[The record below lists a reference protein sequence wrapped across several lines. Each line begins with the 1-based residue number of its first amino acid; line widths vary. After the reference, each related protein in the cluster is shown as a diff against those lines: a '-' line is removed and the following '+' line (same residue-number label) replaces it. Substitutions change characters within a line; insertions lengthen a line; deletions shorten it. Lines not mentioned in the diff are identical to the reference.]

1 MNKTSPLSASQA
13 LMFVRHGATEPNL
26 AGLRCGGDL
35 DVPLSAQGRTQ
46 AQTAAQQMRAM
57 GWPLGVIVSSDLRRT
72 RETAHIIK
80 GVFPNVELIIA
91 PGFAE
96 RHLGEWNLMPISE
109 TDAALSA
116 GATPPGGE
124 SRAEFFDRIA
134 AAVDTLLPR
143 LSQWNHP
150 PLLVA
155 SKGVAR
161 VLGELL
167 SGPVHRGTGTVIASA
182 MPCANAANDPSEN
195 PSDRGAQNGELI
207 RFDLARYT
215 EQFAARCHA

>member
-1 MNKTSPLSASQA
+1 MKNNNSLSALQP

-35 DVPLSAQGRTQ
+35 DVPLSAEGRNQ
-46 AQTAAQQMRAM
+46 ARSAAEQMRAM
-57 GWPLGVIVSSDLRRT
+57 GWPVGVIVSSDLQRT

-80 GVFPNVELIIA
+80 GVFPDVELIIA

-96 RHLGEWNLMPISE
+96 RHLGEWNLLPIADTE
-109 TDAALSA
+109 AALNA

-124 SRAEFFDRIA
+124 SRAVFFDRIA
-134 AAVDTLLPR
+134 AAVDILLPR
-143 LSQWNHP
+143 LSQLSHP

-167 SGPVHRGTGTVIASA
+167 SGSVLRYTSA
-182 MPCANAANDPSEN
+182 DTSADTR
-195 PSDRGAQNGELI
+195 SDRGAQNGELI
-207 RFDLARYT
+207 RFELAPYT
-215 EQFAARCHA
+215 QQFAARCNA

>member
-1 MNKTSPLSASQA
+1 LNKINMKNHCAPNASQA
-13 LMFVRHGATEPNL
+13 LMFVRHGATAPNL

-35 DVPLSAQGRTQ
+35 DVPLSETGRDQ
-46 AQTAAQQMRAM
+46 ARLAAEQMRAM
-57 GWPLGVIVSSDLRRT
+57 GWPVGVIVSSDLQRT
-72 RETAHIIK
+72 RETARIIK
-80 GVFPNVELIIA
+80 DAFPNVELIIA

-96 RHLGEWNLMPISE
+96 RHLGEWNLLPIAE
-109 TDAALSA
+109 TEDALNA

-143 LSQWNHP
+143 LSHLSEP
-150 PLLVA
+150 PLLVG

-167 SGPVHRGTGTVIASA
+167 LGPLQRHATTQRAT
-182 MPCANAANDPSEN
+182 E
-195 PSDRGAQNGELI
+195 RGAQNGQLI
-207 RFDLARYT
+207 RFDLAPYT
-215 EQFAARCHA
+215 EQFAARCNA

>member
-1 MNKTSPLSASQA
+1 MKKPTSPSALQS

-46 AQTAAQQMRAM
+46 AQTAAEQILAM
-57 GWPLGVIVSSDLRRT
+57 GWPVGLLVSSDLQRT
-72 RETAHIIK
+72 RETARIIN
-80 GVFPNVELIIA
+80 GVFPEVDLIIA

-109 TDAALSA
+109 TEAALNA
-116 GATPPGGE
+116 GLTPPGGE
-124 SRAEFFDRIA
+124 SRVEFFDRIA
-134 AAVDTLLPR
+134 LAVDTLLPR
-143 LSQWNHP
+143 LAHLNHP

-161 VLGELL
+161 VLGELF
-167 SGPVHRGTGTVIASA
+167 SGRVQRD
-182 MPCANAANDPSEN
+182 AAAEKKSSRTRSE
-195 PSDRGAQNGELI
+195 SGAQNGELI
-207 RFDLARYT
+207 RFELAPYA
-215 EQFAARCHA
+215 EQFATRCTA

>member
-1 MNKTSPLSASQA
+1 MPLNMKQNNSPAKSQA
-13 LMFVRHGATEPNL
+13 LMFVRHGATEANL

-35 DVPLSAQGRTQ
+35 DVPLSAQGRSQ
-46 AQTAAQQMRAM
+46 AHAAAAQMRAM
-57 GWPLGVIVSSDLRRT
+57 GWPVGVIVSSDLQRT

-80 GVFPNVELIIA
+80 GDFPDAELIIA

-96 RHLGEWNLMPISE
+96 RHLGAWNLLPIADTE
-109 TDAALSA
+109 AALNA

-124 SRAEFFDRIA
+124 SRAAFFDRIA
-134 AAVDTLLPR
+134 AAVGTLLPS
-143 LSQWNHP
+143 LSALSHP

-167 SGPVHRGTGTVIASA
+167 SGSINRDTSVKAR
-182 MPCANAANDPSEN
+182 SEL
-195 PSDRGAQNGELI
+195 GAQNGELI
-207 RFDLARYT
+207 RFELAPYAH
-215 EQFAARCHA
+215 QFAARFNP